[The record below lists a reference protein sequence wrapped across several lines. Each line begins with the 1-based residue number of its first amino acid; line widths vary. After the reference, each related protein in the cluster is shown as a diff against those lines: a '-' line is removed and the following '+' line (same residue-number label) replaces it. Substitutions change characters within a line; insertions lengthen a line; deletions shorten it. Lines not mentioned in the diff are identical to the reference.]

1 MHPKNFG
8 QQHYYQ
14 ILIINKMKKIY
25 LIMLTVF
32 LNFAMFSC
40 SPQTIA
46 DGGDPQLTEE
56 QDCCGD
62 GSTIPPPP
70 PPSDGD

>member
-1 MHPKNFG
+1 
-8 QQHYYQ
+8 
-14 ILIINKMKKIY
+14 
-25 LIMLTVF
+25 MLTVF